1 MLGGSRKARPIARRE
16 QCGLRS
22 SGRHAQTGTTR
33 AKMGWGEE
41 ELKELG
47 QMCRDVIATVV
58 LSTCLS
64 PPGSTWSSP
73 KMAASREQQRLA
85 ER

>member
-22 SGRHAQTGTTR
+22 SGHHAQTGTTR

-47 QMCRDVIATVV
+47 QRCRDVITAVEFSRPV
-58 LSTCLS
+58 SLHHL
-64 PPGSTWSSP
+64 WSSP